1 MRLSAQSDP
10 IPTTLQ
16 ERKPFISHSYP
27 DTLLSI
33 KNHYINTKLFIILV
47 HVLIGIPRV
56 IKPHLY
62 PMMSTY
68 SPCQFIPPYINT
80 VHNNNALQNIM
91 ISQMVKGFQLYSIII
106 PILYDLN
113 SRISISLMGLKLF
126 SPNVIVMCNGILPNL
141 WICKHNLCG
150 VNNSKIAF
158 SLYTF
163 YLKNISLPKFTIP
176 DNLTCTVEDLK
187 NNGALYIGH
196 QDRNTLRYIF
206 HLFYHLKYY
215 PKYLCEPTSL
225 QFSDITTNKAA
236 NLFEPKLLLN

>member
-68 SPCQFIPPYINT
+68 PPC
-80 VHNNNALQNIM
+80 
-91 ISQMVKGFQLYSIII
+91 
-106 PILYDLN
+106 
-113 SRISISLMGLKLF
+113 
-126 SPNVIVMCNGILPNL
+126 
-141 WICKHNLCG
+141 
-150 VNNSKIAF
+150 
-158 SLYTF
+158 
-163 YLKNISLPKFTIP
+163 
-176 DNLTCTVEDLK
+176 
-187 NNGALYIGH
+187 
-196 QDRNTLRYIF
+196 
-206 HLFYHLKYY
+206 
-215 PKYLCEPTSL
+215 
-225 QFSDITTNKAA
+225 
-236 NLFEPKLLLN
+236 